1 MLGFVA
7 DAETYVTLRITRPGV
22 SAADVTARLGIH
34 PTYAHEA
41 GDPRPR
47 GAPWRHAMWSLSTE
61 SAGSGLLGEHLG
73 VLLDRIEPKRVV
85 LREMAADGFDM
96 DWFCFVSVDGYGGIL
111 LEVDLLQRLATF
123 PIELNLDIY
132 G

>member
-1 MLGFVA
+1 
-7 DAETYVTLRITRPGV
+7 
-22 SAADVTARLGIH
+22 
-34 PTYAHEA
+34 
-41 GDPRPR
+41 
-47 GAPWRHAMWSLSTE
+47 
-61 SAGSGLLGEHLG
+61 LGEHLG

-96 DWFCFVSVDGYGGIL
+96 DWFCFVSVEGNGGIL
-111 LEVDLLQRLATF
+111 LEVDLLQRLAAF